1 MEWIVKKFSELSTE
15 ELFEIYQLRV
25 SVFVVEQQCPYQEVD
40 AADRAAY
47 HIWCQD
53 GEGIQAYARVLP
65 PGVTFPE
72 TSIGRVISL
81 QRRTGLGTALVS
93 KAIEV
98 AKEKCKADIIA
109 IEAQV
114 YVRQLYE
121 KLGFRQTS
129 EEFLEDGI
137 PHIQMQWKVS
147 SGQ

>member
-72 TSIGRVISL
+72 TSIGRVISVK
-81 QRRTGLGTALVS
+81 RRTGLGTALVS

-98 AKEKCKADIIA
+98 AKETCKADIIT